1 MSTGKGSI
9 GALAAIMLLAGIA
22 IGVGATHLLAPG
34 GHAAAALAEKRTE
47 EANIAVVRAFFQPG
61 FTDEQKYG
69 SLDRNYVQ
77 HDPVFHEFNVLNK
90 TGGQEEFK
98 VLRQAMSQRGP
109 DDTPMFAQPAAG
121 SPEWTRLHRIFADG
135 DYVTVMERRYSPNP
149 LRPGEFY
156 EHFWFD
162 TWRMQDGK
170 FLEHWDPQTIPDDI
184 PDFLREPVKR

>member
-1 MSTGKGSI
+1 M
-9 GALAAIMLLAGIA
+9 GALAVGMLFAGVA
-22 IGVGATHLLAPG
+22 IGVGATHLLAPRG
-34 GHAAAALAEKRTE
+34 DAVAALAEKRTE
-47 EANIAVVRAFFQPG
+47 ETNIAFVRAFFQPD
-61 FTDEQKYG
+61 FTDDQKYR
-69 SLDRNYVQ
+69 SLDQGYVQ
-77 HDPVFHEFNVLNK
+77 HDPVFHEFNLLNQ

-109 DDTPMFAQPAAG
+109 DDAPMFAQPVAG
-121 SPEWTRLHRIFADG
+121 SPEWTRIHRIFADG

-162 TWRMQDGK
+162 TWRMKDGK
-170 FLEHWDPQTIPDDI
+170 FLEHWDAQTLPAAI